1 MLFSNTY
8 NQLTNSSKGI
18 YKAKGSKFIA
28 YAIIVKSEEQV
39 AGEINKIKKLDKNA
53 SHYCYAYI
61 IKPDK
66 SIEKVNDDGEPKNSA
81 GKPIIGQ
88 IKSKDLTNCLI
99 VVVRYFGGTKLG
111 IPGLIKAYKNAALEA
126 IQNNKIE
133 CIDITEMYSLKF
145 SFEQLNS
152 VMNILKNHNA
162 NIINH
167 KNEMMS
173 EIKCSITLKNSKIF
187 YDKIS
192 KNHKIDIKYLKT
204 KQ

>member
-8 NQLTNSSKGI
+8 NQITNNSKGI
-18 YKAKGSKFIA
+18 YKSKGSKFIA

-39 AGEINKIKKLDKNA
+39 VDEINKIKKLDKNA
-53 SHYCYAYI
+53 NHYCYAYI

-81 GKPIIGQ
+81 GKPILGQ
-88 IKSKDLTNCLI
+88 IKSKELTNCLI
-99 VVVRYFGGTKLG
+99 VVVRYFGGIKLG

-145 SFEQLNS
+145 SYEELNS
-152 VMNILKNHNA
+152 VMKILKNYNA
-162 NIINH
+162 KILTH
-167 KNEMMS
+167 KNDIIS
-173 EIKCSITLKNSKIF
+173 EIECSITLKNSKIF
-187 YDKIS
+187 YNKIS

-204 KQ
+204 K

>member
-1 MLFSNTY
+1 MLFSITY
-8 NQLTNSSKGI
+8 NQITNNSKGI

-28 YAIIVKSEEQV
+28 YAIIVKSEKQV
-39 AGEINKIKKLDKNA
+39 LDEINKIKKLDKNA
-53 SHYCYAYI
+53 NHYCFAYI

-81 GKPIIGQ
+81 GKPILGQ

-145 SFEQLNS
+145 SYEELNS
-152 VMNILKNHNA
+152 VMNILKNYNA

-167 KNEMMS
+167 KNDMIS
-173 EIKCSITLKNSKIF
+173 EIECSITLKNSKNF

-192 KNHKIDIKYLKT
+192 NNHKIDIKYLKT
-204 KQ
+204 K

>member
-8 NQLTNSSKGI
+8 NQITNNSKGI
-18 YKAKGSKFIA
+18 YKSKGSKFIA

-39 AGEINKIKKLDKNA
+39 VDEINKIKKLDKNA
-53 SHYCYAYI
+53 NHYCYAYI
-61 IKPDK
+61 IKTDK

-81 GKPIIGQ
+81 GKPILGQ
-88 IKSKDLTNCLI
+88 IKSKELTNCLI
-99 VVVRYFGGTKLG
+99 VVVRYFGGIKLG

-145 SFEQLNS
+145 SYEELNN
-152 VMNILKNHNA
+152 VMNIIKNYNA
-162 NIINH
+162 KILTH
-167 KNEMMS
+167 KNDIIS
-173 EIKCSITLKNSKIF
+173 EIECSITLKNSKIF

-204 KQ
+204 K

>member
-8 NQLTNSSKGI
+8 NQITNNSKGI
-18 YKAKGSKFIA
+18 YKSKGSKFIA
-28 YAIIVKSEEQV
+28 YAIIVKSEVQV
-39 AGEINKIKKLDKNA
+39 VDEINKIKKLDKNA
-53 SHYCYAYI
+53 NHYCYAYI

-81 GKPIIGQ
+81 GKPILGQ
-88 IKSKDLTNCLI
+88 IKSKELTNCLI
-99 VVVRYFGGTKLG
+99 VVVRYFGGIKLG

-145 SFEQLNS
+145 SYEELNN
-152 VMNILKNHNA
+152 VMNIIKNYNA
-162 NIINH
+162 KILTH
-167 KNEMMS
+167 KNDIIS
-173 EIKCSITLKNSKIF
+173 EIECSIKLKNSKIF

-192 KNHKIDIKYLKT
+192 NNHKIDIKYLKT
-204 KQ
+204 K

>member
-8 NQLTNSSKGI
+8 NQITNNSKGI
-18 YKAKGSKFIA
+18 YKSKGSKFIA

-39 AGEINKIKKLDKNA
+39 VDEINKIKKLDKNA
-53 SHYCYAYI
+53 NHYCYAYI
-61 IKPDK
+61 IKADK

-81 GKPIIGQ
+81 GKPILGQ
-88 IKSKDLTNCLI
+88 IKSKELTNCLI
-99 VVVRYFGGTKLG
+99 VVVRYFGGIKLG

-145 SFEQLNS
+145 SYEELNS
-152 VMNILKNHNA
+152 VMKILKNYNA
-162 NIINH
+162 KILTH
-167 KNEMMS
+167 KNDIIS
-173 EIKCSITLKNSKIF
+173 EIECSIKLKNSKIF

-192 KNHKIDIKYLKT
+192 NNHKIDIKYLKT
-204 KQ
+204 K

>member
-1 MLFSNTY
+1 MLFRTTY
-8 NQLTNSSKGI
+8 NQITNNSKGV

-39 AGEINKIKKLDKNA
+39 LDEINKIKKLDKNA
-53 SHYCYAYI
+53 NHYCFAYI

-81 GKPIIGQ
+81 GKPILGQ

-111 IPGLIKAYKNAALEA
+111 IPGLIKAYKHAALEA

-145 SFEQLNS
+145 SYEELNL
-152 VMNILKNHNA
+152 VMNILKNYNA

-167 KNEMMS
+167 KNDMIS
-173 EIKCSITLKNSKIF
+173 EIECSITLKNSKNF
-187 YDKIS
+187 YNKIS

-204 KQ
+204 K

>member
-1 MLFSNTY
+1 MLFSTTY
-8 NQLTNSSKGI
+8 NQITNNSKGI

-39 AGEINKIKKLDKNA
+39 LDEINKIKKLDKNA
-53 SHYCYAYI
+53 NHYCYAYI

-81 GKPIIGQ
+81 GKPILGQ
-88 IKSKDLTNCLI
+88 IKSRELTNCLI

-145 SFEQLNS
+145 SYEELNL
-152 VMNILKNHNA
+152 VMNILKNYNA

-167 KNEMMS
+167 KNDIIS
-173 EIKCSITLKNSKIF
+173 EIECSITLKNSKNF
-187 YDKIS
+187 YNKIS

-204 KQ
+204 K

>member
-8 NQLTNSSKGI
+8 NQITNNSKGI
-18 YKAKGSKFIA
+18 YKSKGSKFIA

-39 AGEINKIKKLDKNA
+39 VDEINKIKKLDKNA
-53 SHYCYAYI
+53 NHYCYAYI
-61 IKPDK
+61 IKTDK

-81 GKPIIGQ
+81 GKPILGQ
-88 IKSKDLTNCLI
+88 IKSKELTNCLI
-99 VVVRYFGGTKLG
+99 VVVRYFGGIKLG

-145 SFEQLNS
+145 SYEELNN
-152 VMNILKNHNA
+152 VMNVIKNYNAKILT
-162 NIINH
+162 H
-167 KNEMMS
+167 KNDIIS
-173 EIKCSITLKNSKIF
+173 EIECSITLKNSKIF

-204 KQ
+204 K

>member
-1 MLFSNTY
+1 MLFSTTY
-8 NQLTNSSKGI
+8 NQITNNSKGI

-39 AGEINKIKKLDKNA
+39 VDEINKIKKLDKNA
-53 SHYCYAYI
+53 NHYCFAYI

-81 GKPIIGQ
+81 GKPILGQ

-145 SFEQLNS
+145 SYEELNL
-152 VMNILKNHNA
+152 VMNILKNYNA

-167 KNEMMS
+167 KNDMIS
-173 EIKCSITLKNSKIF
+173 EIECSITLKNSKNF

-204 KQ
+204 K

>member
-1 MLFSNTY
+1 MLFSTTY
-8 NQLTNSSKGI
+8 NQITNNSKGI

-39 AGEINKIKKLDKNA
+39 LDEINKIKKLDKNA
-53 SHYCYAYI
+53 NHYCFAYI

-81 GKPIIGQ
+81 GKPILGQ

-111 IPGLIKAYKNAALEA
+111 IPGLIKAYKYAALEA

-145 SFEQLNS
+145 SYEELNL
-152 VMNILKNHNA
+152 VMNILKNYNA

-167 KNEMMS
+167 KNDIIS
-173 EIKCSITLKNSKIF
+173 EIECSITLKNSKNF

-204 KQ
+204 K

>member
-8 NQLTNSSKGI
+8 NQITNNSKGI
-18 YKAKGSKFIA
+18 YKSKGSKFIA
-28 YAIIVKSEEQV
+28 YAIIVKSEVQV
-39 AGEINKIKKLDKNA
+39 VDEINKIKKLDKNA
-53 SHYCYAYI
+53 NHYCYAYI

-81 GKPIIGQ
+81 GKPILGQ
-88 IKSKDLTNCLI
+88 IKSKELTNCLI
-99 VVVRYFGGTKLG
+99 VVVRYFGGIKLG

-145 SFEQLNS
+145 SYEELNN
-152 VMNILKNHNA
+152 VMNVIKNYNAKILT
-162 NIINH
+162 H
-167 KNEMMS
+167 KNDIIS
-173 EIKCSITLKNSKIF
+173 EIECSITLKNSKIF

-192 KNHKIDIKYLKT
+192 NNHKIDIKYLKT
-204 KQ
+204 K

>member
-1 MLFSNTY
+1 MLFRTTY
-8 NQLTNSSKGI
+8 NQITNNSKGV

-28 YAIIVKSEEQV
+28 YAILVKSEEQV
-39 AGEINKIKKLDKNA
+39 LDEINKIKKLDKNA
-53 SHYCYAYI
+53 NHYCFAYI

-81 GKPIIGQ
+81 GKPILGQ

-133 CIDITEMYSLKF
+133 CIDIIEMYSLKF
-145 SFEQLNS
+145 SYEELNL
-152 VMNILKNHNA
+152 VMNILKNYNA

-167 KNEMMS
+167 KNDIIS
-173 EIKCSITLKNSKIF
+173 EIECSITLKNSKNF

-204 KQ
+204 K

>member
-8 NQLTNSSKGI
+8 NQITNNSKGI
-18 YKAKGSKFIA
+18 YKSKGSKFIA

-39 AGEINKIKKLDKNA
+39 VDEINKIKKLDKNA
-53 SHYCYAYI
+53 NHYCYAYI
-61 IKPDK
+61 IKADK

-81 GKPIIGQ
+81 GKPILGQ
-88 IKSKDLTNCLI
+88 IKSKELTNCLI
-99 VVVRYFGGTKLG
+99 VVVRYFGGIKLG

-145 SFEQLNS
+145 SYEELNN
-152 VMNILKNHNA
+152 VMNVIKNYNAKILS
-162 NIINH
+162 H
-167 KNEMMS
+167 KNDIIS
-173 EIKCSITLKNSKIF
+173 EIECSITLKNSKFF
-187 YDKIS
+187 YDKIL

-204 KQ
+204 K

>member
-8 NQLTNSSKGI
+8 NQLKNNSKGI
-18 YKAKGSKFIA
+18 YKVKGSKFIA
-28 YAIIVKSEEQV
+28 YATIVKSEEQV
-39 AGEINKIKKLDKNA
+39 LNEINKIKKLEKNA
-53 SHYCYAYI
+53 SHYCYAYK

-81 GKPIIGQ
+81 GKPILGQ

-133 CIDITEMYSLKF
+133 CIDITEIYSLKF
-145 SFEQLNS
+145 SFEELNS

-167 KNEMMS
+167 KNDMIS
-173 EIKCSITLKNSKIF
+173 EIKCSITLKNSKNF
-187 YDKIS
+187 YEKILE
-192 KNHKIDIKYLKT
+192 NYKIDIKYLKT

>member
-1 MLFSNTY
+1 MLFSYTY
-8 NQLTNSSKGI
+8 NQLKNNSKGI

-39 AGEINKIKKLDKNA
+39 VEEIYKIKKLDKNA

-133 CIDITEMYSLKF
+133 SIDITEMYSLKF
-145 SFEQLNS
+145 SFEELNS
-152 VMNILKNHNA
+152 VMKILKNHNA
-162 NIINH
+162 TIVNH
-167 KNEMMS
+167 KNDMIS
-173 EIKCSITLKNSKIF
+173 EIQCSITLKNSKIF

>member
-1 MLFSNTY
+1 MLFDFTY
-8 NQLTNSSKGI
+8 NQLKNSSKGI

-39 AGEINKIKKLDKNA
+39 VDEINKIKKLDKNA
-53 SHYCYAYI
+53 NHYCYAYI
-61 IKPDK
+61 IKADK
-66 SIEKVNDDGEPKNSA
+66 SVEKVNDDGEPKNSA
-81 GKPIIGQ
+81 GKPILGQ

-111 IPGLIKAYKNAALEA
+111 IPGLIKAYKYAALEA
-126 IQNNKIE
+126 IRNNKIE

-145 SFEQLNS
+145 SYEELNL
-152 VMNILKNHNA
+152 VMQILKNYNA

-167 KNEMMS
+167 KNDIIS
-173 EIKCSITLKNSKIF
+173 EIECSITLKNSKRF

-204 KQ
+204 K

>member
-8 NQLTNSSKGI
+8 NQITNNSKGI
-18 YKAKGSKFIA
+18 YKSKGSKFIA

-39 AGEINKIKKLDKNA
+39 VDEINKIKKLDKNA
-53 SHYCYAYI
+53 NHYCYAYI

-81 GKPIIGQ
+81 GKPILGQ
-88 IKSKDLTNCLI
+88 IKSKELTNCLI
-99 VVVRYFGGTKLG
+99 VVVRYFGGIKLG

-145 SFEQLNS
+145 SYEELNN
-152 VMNILKNHNA
+152 VMNIIKNYNA
-162 NIINH
+162 KILTH
-167 KNEMMS
+167 KNDIIS
-173 EIKCSITLKNSKIF
+173 EIECSITLKNSKIF

-204 KQ
+204 K

>member
-8 NQLTNSSKGI
+8 NQITNNSKGI

-28 YAIIVKSEEQV
+28 YAIIVKSEVQV
-39 AGEINKIKKLDKNA
+39 VDEINKIKKLDKNA
-53 SHYCYAYI
+53 NHYCFAYI

-81 GKPIIGQ
+81 GKPILGQ

-145 SFEQLNS
+145 SYEELNL
-152 VMNILKNHNA
+152 VMNILKNYNA

-167 KNEMMS
+167 KNDIIS
-173 EIKCSITLKNSKIF
+173 EIECSITLKNSKNF

-204 KQ
+204 K

>member
-1 MLFSNTY
+1 MLFRTTY
-8 NQLTNSSKGI
+8 NQITNNSKGI

-39 AGEINKIKKLDKNA
+39 LDEINKIKKLDKNA
-53 SHYCYAYI
+53 NHYCFAYI

-81 GKPIIGQ
+81 GKPILGQ

-145 SFEQLNS
+145 SYEELNL
-152 VMNILKNHNA
+152 VMNILKNYNA

-167 KNEMMS
+167 KNDIISQIE
-173 EIKCSITLKNSKIF
+173 CSITLKNSKNF

-204 KQ
+204 K

>member
-1 MLFSNTY
+1 MLFSTTY
-8 NQLTNSSKGI
+8 NQITNNSKGI

-39 AGEINKIKKLDKNA
+39 LDEINKIKKLEKNA
-53 SHYCYAYI
+53 NHYCFAYI

-81 GKPIIGQ
+81 GKPILGQ

-111 IPGLIKAYKNAALEA
+111 IPGLIKAYKYAALEA

-145 SFEQLNS
+145 SYEELNL
-152 VMNILKNHNA
+152 VMNILKNYNA

-167 KNEMMS
+167 KNDMIS
-173 EIKCSITLKNSKIF
+173 EIECSITLKNSKNF

-192 KNHKIDIKYLKT
+192 NNHKIDIKYLKT
-204 KQ
+204 K

>member
-1 MLFSNTY
+1 MLFSTTY
-8 NQLTNSSKGI
+8 NQITNNSKGI

-28 YAIIVKSEEQV
+28 YAILVKSEEQV
-39 AGEINKIKKLDKNA
+39 LDEINKIKKLDKNA
-53 SHYCYAYI
+53 NHYCFAYI

-81 GKPIIGQ
+81 GKPILGQ

-111 IPGLIKAYKNAALEA
+111 IPGLIKAYKYAALEA

-145 SFEQLNS
+145 SYEELNL
-152 VMNILKNHNA
+152 VMNILKNYNA

-167 KNEMMS
+167 KNDIIS
-173 EIKCSITLKNSKIF
+173 EIECSITLKNSKNF

-204 KQ
+204 K

>member
-1 MLFSNTY
+1 MLFSTTY
-8 NQLTNSSKGI
+8 NQITNNSKGI

-39 AGEINKIKKLDKNA
+39 LDEINKIKKLDKNA
-53 SHYCYAYI
+53 NHYCFAYI

-81 GKPIIGQ
+81 GKPILGQ

-111 IPGLIKAYKNAALEA
+111 IPGLIKAYKYAALEA

-145 SFEQLNS
+145 SYEELNL
-152 VMNILKNHNA
+152 VMNILKNYNA

-167 KNEMMS
+167 KNDMIS
-173 EIKCSITLKNSKIF
+173 EIECSIRLKNSKNF

-204 KQ
+204 K

>member
-8 NQLTNSSKGI
+8 NQITNNSKGI
-18 YKAKGSKFIA
+18 YKSKGSKFIA

-39 AGEINKIKKLDKNA
+39 VDEINKIKKLDKNA
-53 SHYCYAYI
+53 NHYCYAYI
-61 IKPDK
+61 IKADK

-81 GKPIIGQ
+81 GKPILGQ
-88 IKSKDLTNCLI
+88 IKSKELTNCLI
-99 VVVRYFGGTKLG
+99 VVVRYFGGIKLG

-145 SFEQLNS
+145 SYEELNS
-152 VMNILKNHNA
+152 VMKILKNYNA

-167 KNEMMS
+167 KNDITS
-173 EIKCSITLKNSKIF
+173 EIECSITLKNSKIF

-204 KQ
+204 K

>member
-8 NQLTNSSKGI
+8 NQITNNSKGI
-18 YKAKGSKFIA
+18 YKSKGSKFIA
-28 YAIIVKSEEQV
+28 YAIIVKSEEHV
-39 AGEINKIKKLDKNA
+39 VDEINKIKKLDKNA
-53 SHYCYAYI
+53 NHYCYAYI

-81 GKPIIGQ
+81 GKPILGQ
-88 IKSKDLTNCLI
+88 IKSKELTNCLI
-99 VVVRYFGGTKLG
+99 VVVRYFGGIKLG

-145 SFEQLNS
+145 SYEELNS
-152 VMNILKNHNA
+152 VMKILKNYNA
-162 NIINH
+162 KILTH
-167 KNEMMS
+167 KNDIIS
-173 EIKCSITLKNSKIF
+173 EIECSITLKNSKIF

-192 KNHKIDIKYLKT
+192 NNHKIDIKYLKT
-204 KQ
+204 K

>member
-8 NQLTNSSKGI
+8 NQITNNSKGI
-18 YKAKGSKFIA
+18 YKSKGSKFIA

-39 AGEINKIKKLDKNA
+39 VDEINKIKKLDKNA
-53 SHYCYAYI
+53 NHYCYAYI

-81 GKPIIGQ
+81 GKPILGQ
-88 IKSKDLTNCLI
+88 IKSKELTNCLI
-99 VVVRYFGGTKLG
+99 VVVRYFGGIKLG

-145 SFEQLNS
+145 SYEELNN
-152 VMNILKNHNA
+152 VMNIIKNYNA
-162 NIINH
+162 KILTH
-167 KNEMMS
+167 KNDIIS
-173 EIKCSITLKNSKIF
+173 EIECSITLKNSKIF

-192 KNHKIDIKYLKT
+192 NNHKIDIKYLKT
-204 KQ
+204 K

>member
-8 NQLTNSSKGI
+8 NQITNNSKGI
-18 YKAKGSKFIA
+18 YKSKGSKFIA

-39 AGEINKIKKLDKNA
+39 VDEINKIKKLDKNA
-53 SHYCYAYI
+53 NHYCYAYI

-66 SIEKVNDDGEPKNSA
+66 SIQKVNDDGEPKNSA
-81 GKPIIGQ
+81 GKPILGQ
-88 IKSKDLTNCLI
+88 IKSKELTNCLI
-99 VVVRYFGGTKLG
+99 VVVRYFGGIKLG

-145 SFEQLNS
+145 SYEELNS
-152 VMNILKNHNA
+152 VMKILKNYNA
-162 NIINH
+162 KILTH
-167 KNEMMS
+167 KNDIIS
-173 EIKCSITLKNSKIF
+173 EIECSIKLKNSKIF

-192 KNHKIDIKYLKT
+192 NNHKIDIKYLKT
-204 KQ
+204 K

>member
-8 NQLTNSSKGI
+8 NQLKNNSKGI

-39 AGEINKIKKLDKNA
+39 VEEINKIKKLDKNA

-111 IPGLIKAYKNAALEA
+111 IPGLIKAYKNAAIEA
-126 IQNNKIE
+126 IQNNKIA

-145 SFEQLNS
+145 SFEELNS
-152 VMNILKNHNA
+152 VMSILKNHNA

-167 KNEMMS
+167 KNDMIS
-173 EIKCSITLKNSKIF
+173 EIQCSITLKNSKIF

>member
-1 MLFSNTY
+1 MLFSTTY
-8 NQLTNSSKGI
+8 NQIINNSKGI

-39 AGEINKIKKLDKNA
+39 VDEINKIKKLDKNA
-53 SHYCYAYI
+53 NHYCYAYI

-66 SIEKVNDDGEPKNSA
+66 SVEKVNDDGEPKNSA
-81 GKPIIGQ
+81 GKPILGQ

-145 SFEQLNS
+145 SYEELNS
-152 VMNILKNHNA
+152 VMNILKNYNA

-167 KNEMMS
+167 KNDIIS
-173 EIKCSITLKNSKIF
+173 EIECSITLKNSKNF
-187 YDKIS
+187 HYKIS

-204 KQ
+204 K

>member
-8 NQLTNSSKGI
+8 NQITNNSKGI
-18 YKAKGSKFIA
+18 YKSKGSKFIA
-28 YAIIVKSEEQV
+28 YAIIVKSEVQV
-39 AGEINKIKKLDKNA
+39 VDEINKIKKLDKNA
-53 SHYCYAYI
+53 NHYCYAYI
-61 IKPDK
+61 IKTDK

-81 GKPIIGQ
+81 GKPILGQ
-88 IKSKDLTNCLI
+88 IKSKELTNCLI
-99 VVVRYFGGTKLG
+99 VVVRYFGGIKLG

-145 SFEQLNS
+145 SHEELNS
-152 VMNILKNHNA
+152 VMKILKNYNA

-167 KNEMMS
+167 KNDITS
-173 EIKCSITLKNSKIF
+173 EIECSITLKNSKIF
-187 YDKIS
+187 YDKIL

-204 KQ
+204 K

>member
-8 NQLTNSSKGI
+8 NQITNNSKGI
-18 YKAKGSKFIA
+18 YKSKGSKFIA
-28 YAIIVKSEEQV
+28 YAIIVKSEVQV
-39 AGEINKIKKLDKNA
+39 VDEINKIKKLDKNA
-53 SHYCYAYI
+53 NHYCYAYI
-61 IKPDK
+61 IKTDK

-81 GKPIIGQ
+81 GKPILGQ
-88 IKSKDLTNCLI
+88 IKSKELTNCLI
-99 VVVRYFGGTKLG
+99 VVVRYFGGIKLG
-111 IPGLIKAYKNAALEA
+111 IPGLIKAYKNAALDA

-145 SFEQLNS
+145 SYEELNS
-152 VMNILKNHNA
+152 VMNILKNYNA

-167 KNEMMS
+167 KNEIIS
-173 EIKCSITLKNSKIF
+173 EIECSITLKNSKIF

-204 KQ
+204 K

>member
-1 MLFSNTY
+1 MLFRTTY
-8 NQLTNSSKGI
+8 NQITNNSKGI

-28 YAIIVKSEEQV
+28 YAILVKSEEQV
-39 AGEINKIKKLDKNA
+39 LDEINKIKKLDKNA
-53 SHYCYAYI
+53 NHYCFAYI

-81 GKPIIGQ
+81 GKPILGQ

-145 SFEQLNS
+145 SYEELNL
-152 VMNILKNHNA
+152 VMNILKNYNA

-167 KNEMMS
+167 KNDMIS
-173 EIKCSITLKNSKIF
+173 EIECSITLKNSKNF
-187 YDKIS
+187 YNKIS

-204 KQ
+204 K

>member
-1 MLFSNTY
+1 MLFSYTY
-8 NQLTNSSKGI
+8 NQLKNNSKGI

-39 AGEINKIKKLDKNA
+39 VEEINKIKKLDKNA

-133 CIDITEMYSLKF
+133 SIDITEMYSLKF
-145 SFEQLNS
+145 SFEELNS
-152 VMNILKNHNA
+152 VMKILKNHNA
-162 NIINH
+162 TIVNH
-167 KNEMMS
+167 KNDMIS
-173 EIKCSITLKNSKIF
+173 EIQCSITLKNSKIF